1 MKGSIT
7 VLCAAALAAGCSAG
21 EKADSKGVEQYAADL
36 GTSAASA
43 SATASGGGAKAV
55 AESNDVWEFKFAYPA
70 AAGRIAPLRAML
82 DARQVK
88 ALDELKAQAIEGR
101 ATADEQGFPFNP
113 YALDVEWKVVT
124 DLPGWLSLSSEFYS
138 YTGGAHGNSGFEGL
152 VWDKQANKSLKPE
165 SLFTSVAALEGA
177 VQSAFCA
184 ALNKQREEKRQEP
197 VPAPTGGD
205 DWSVACPGIDE
216 TTVILGSSNSRT
228 FDRIGFLIGPYV
240 AGPYAEGSYEVTL
253 PVTKAVKAAVKPAFA
268 DAFTAVR

>member
-1 MKGSIT
+1 MKGSIAT
-7 VLCAAALAAGCSAG
+7 LCAAALVAGCSSGEQESAAG
-21 EKADSKGVEQYAADL
+21 IEKYANDL
-36 GTSAASA
+36 GTDAAS
-43 SATASGGGAKAV
+43 SREPPSGGARAV

-70 AAGRIAPLRAML
+70 AAGRIAPLAAML

-88 ALDELKAQAIEGR
+88 SLTDLKAQAIEAR

-113 YALDVEWKVVT
+113 YSLQVEWKVVT
-124 DLPGWLSLSSEFYS
+124 DLPAWLSLSSDFYEYS
-138 YTGGAHGNSGFEGL
+138 GGAHGNSGFEGL

-165 SLFTSVAALEGA
+165 SMFTSVAALEGA
-177 VQSAFCA
+177 VKTAFCA

-205 DWSVACPGIDE
+205 DWSVACPGIEE
-216 TTVILGSSNSRT
+216 TTVILGSTNSRT
-228 FDRIGFLIGPYV
+228 FDRVGFLIGPYV

-268 DAFTAVR
+268 DSFTATR